1 MDYKLPAV
9 EPETSASEQIP
20 GTVTAPSEPT
30 QDTVANVSSPQANS
44 GVVTPA
50 QESNLLANLQTS
62 ISKLS
67 SSIQE
72 RADVASSFSEQKV
85 CKPGDFLCL
94 SGLSGGSNQ
103 MKNEFSKAV
112 VKSFGTM
119 MSDMVNKTISRGL
132 VDFMAKHGS
141 AHGETLGEEHKA
153 MIQMAS
159 GALQTVSTR
168 VIKSFTF
175 FTQMAISGAMK
186 DLLHNLIDG
195 VTSAYMQHQK
205 GMTELRSAA
214 VLSGPP
220 ENIPKPSQLQME
232 FDPVKTLLQ
241 AGALTSLSYPNPGF
255 DLMSSLKSNLFTGDH
270 NSLVRKSGTSPVL
283 TPFGVIHK

>member
-1 MDYKLPAV
+1 MDYQLPV
-9 EPETSASEQIP
+9 EAETSPSVQVEATAAAPLEAS
-20 GTVTAPSEPT
+20 
-30 QDTVANVSSPQANS
+30 ANISSSPADS
-44 GVVTPA
+44 AVVTPA
-50 QESNLLANLQTS
+50 QESNLFANLQTS
-62 ISKLS
+62 LSKLS
-67 SSIQE
+67 SAIQE
-72 RADVASSFSEQKV
+72 RADVASTFSEQKV

-94 SGLSGGSNQ
+94 SGISSGSNQ
-103 MKNEFSKAV
+103 MKNEFSKAI

-119 MSDMVNKTISRGL
+119 MSEMVNTTISRGL

-159 GALQTVSTR
+159 GALQTVSAR

-175 FTQMAISGAMK
+175 FIQMAISGAMK
-186 DLLHNLIDG
+186 DLLHNLMDG

-205 GMTELRSAA
+205 SMTELRSAA

-220 ENIPKPSQLQME
+220 ENIPKPSQPQME

-241 AGALTSLSYPNPGF
+241 AGALTSLSYPNSGF
-255 DLMSSLKSNLFTGDH
+255 DLMSSLKSNLFMGDH
-270 NSLVRKSGTSPVL
+270 NSLARKSGTSPVL
-283 TPFGVIHK
+283 TPFGVIHKK